1 MMKIPPLEFVQRS
14 EEKPI
19 TEKEI
24 FQRFTSPNAISQNLF
39 AFLHSVDENA
49 RRVLSDHG
57 IRESNWPSTWPVY
70 IKTAPAEVQD
80 AWRVLVASGN
90 LRKAMHPKEPHEI
103 FDLAMKGIQLGLA
116 IMESHTR
123 QYTLPAAIG
132 ERNLL
137 GSRKGAKST
146 HGTPEE
152 RETKY
157 AEMRRRYDQLH
168 ADHPESNHQ
177 ALTDKI
183 GKEFNVSGR
192 RIRDHVPNTV
202 SPRKPRKKV

>member
-57 IRESNWPSTWPVY
+57 IRESYWPSTWPVH
-70 IKTAPAEVQD
+70 IKTAPAEAQD

-116 IMESHTR
+116 IMEAHTR
-123 QYTLPAAIG
+123 TYTRPAAIG
-132 ERNLL
+132 YAVQN
-137 GSRKGAKST
+137 GGNDGAKQT
-146 HGTPEE
+146 HGTKNE
-152 RETKY
+152 REARY
-157 AEMRRRYDQLH
+157 EAMRQRYEELRASGLVSGH
-168 ADHPESNHQ
+168 HEI
-177 ALTDKI
+177 TERI
-183 GKEFNVSGR
+183 GKEFGISGR
-192 RIRDHVPNTV
+192 RIRDHVPNTI
-202 SPRKPRKKV
+202 SPRKSRKRV